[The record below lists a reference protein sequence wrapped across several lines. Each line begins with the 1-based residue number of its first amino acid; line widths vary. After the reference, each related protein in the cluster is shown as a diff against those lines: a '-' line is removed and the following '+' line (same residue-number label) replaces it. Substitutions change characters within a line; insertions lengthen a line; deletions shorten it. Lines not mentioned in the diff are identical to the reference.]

1 MNFLLIAIFAE
12 SSTGK
17 NPLTAVTPGLYI
29 WTKITF
35 LLIFYVLAKFAW
47 KPLLSMLEERESL
60 IKRSLSD
67 AETAREELQK
77 INLESEAIITKAR
90 TEAQSILSDGK
101 AAAEKIKDDTVAKA
115 KEEAS
120 KIREEA
126 KQQIKAEKDRAIS
139 DIKKEV
145 VDLSLNVA
153 EKLINSVIESCDLG
167 KHKVLKTF
175 KGSEFQNTLCSHPFK
190 NLGYEHDVPM
200 LDADFVTL
208 DQGTGI
214 VHCAP
219 SHGPDDFNLCLKHGM
234 KAIETVNNDGLYT
247 KNIPIFEGT
256 HVFKADEIII
266 KNLKEQNNLLG
277 NGSLLHSYPH
287 SWRSKAPLVHRATP
301 QWFISME
308 SHKLRKKAIESIDK
322 TIFFPEK
329 GKARIRSMIE
339 TRPDWCIS
347 RQRSWGV
354 PLPIFIDKKT
364 NEPLRDLEV
373 IENIAKIYE
382 KEGSDC
388 WFCLLYTSPSPRDA
402 TLSRMPSSA

>member
-12 SSTGK
+12 STGGK

-29 WTKITF
+29 WTIITF
-35 LLIFYVLAKFAW
+35 LLLFYVLAKFAW

-153 EKLINSVIESCDLG
+153 EKLI
-167 KHKVLKTF
+167 K
-175 KGSEFQNTLCSHPFK
+175 
-190 NLGYEHDVPM
+190 
-200 LDADFVTL
+200 
-208 DQGTGI
+208 
-214 VHCAP
+214 
-219 SHGPDDFNLCLKHGM
+219 
-234 KAIETVNNDGLYT
+234 
-247 KNIPIFEGT
+247 KNISEKDNASLIEESLE
-256 HVFKADEIII
+256 KI
-266 KNLKEQNNLLG
+266 KQ
-277 NGSLLHSYPH
+277 
-287 SWRSKAPLVHRATP
+287 
-301 QWFISME
+301 
-308 SHKLRKKAIESIDK
+308 
-322 TIFFPEK
+322 
-329 GKARIRSMIE
+329 
-339 TRPDWCIS
+339 
-347 RQRSWGV
+347 
-354 PLPIFIDKKT
+354 
-364 NEPLRDLEV
+364 
-373 IENIAKIYE
+373 YE
-382 KEGSDC
+382 
-388 WFCLLYTSPSPRDA
+388 A
-402 TLSRMPSSA
+402 